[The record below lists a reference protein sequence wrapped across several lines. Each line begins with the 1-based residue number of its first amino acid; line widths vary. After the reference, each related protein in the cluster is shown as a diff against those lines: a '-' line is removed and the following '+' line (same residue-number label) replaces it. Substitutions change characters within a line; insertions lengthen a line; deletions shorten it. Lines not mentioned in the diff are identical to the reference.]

1 MNTNQD
7 YYTHTLEQ
15 QAQNYLRKLTQT
27 VKKYR
32 TMKLRSLARLKE
44 SMKLNYFDCSI

>member
-15 QAQNYLRKLTQT
+15 QAHNYLRKLTQT

-32 TMKLRSLARLKE
+32 TMKLRSLARHVHVIKYLQ
-44 SMKLNYFDCSI
+44 FQ

>member
-1 MNTNQD
+1 MNTNSD

-15 QAQNYLRKLTQT
+15 QAHNYLGKLTRT

-32 TMKLRSLARLKE
+32 TMKLR
-44 SMKLNYFDCSI
+44 